1 MGRESCGWKRSR
13 RSGVKPD
20 ACVCVR
26 GTVGDRA
33 TARAEP
39 PCRCRERGGRPSVL
53 VRSAVARPD
62 FTIVGVGYAFVN
74 FLVILYAAGESAYSV
89 ESYLNAGEYTPLQS
103 HKL

>member
-1 MGRESCGWKRSR
+1 M
-13 RSGVKPD
+13 KPD

-33 TARAEP
+33 TARADLP
-39 PCRCRERGGRPSVL
+39 RAAVARVL